1 MFKDSFIYK
10 TSVVSYLTLRPQF
23 AEACF
28 RLFLINIFI
37 NVVDLAMSFVVCFLL
52 VSSVFY

>member
-28 RLFLINIFI
+28 GLFLINISI